1 MEAINSF
8 RELFF
13 EVWNQGVF
21 GLNATDII
29 VGIIIFL
36 IFYILRR
43 LFARFVIRKLTK
55 IVNRTSNKIDNTV
68 VEVIEGPLK
77 FLPIVLGF
85 FIATSYI
92 EISIEVQNFVDLV
105 NRTLI
110 TIFIFWLLHQ
120 LVIPFSYIIKN
131 FEDKL
136 SKPLVNWTL
145 KGLEIII
152 IVLGIVAVLELWG
165 IKVGPVIAGLGLFGV
180 AVALGAQ
187 DLFKNLISGIMI
199 LMEKRFTIGDVI
211 LVSNEVEGV
220 VEQIGF
226 RSTLV
231 RRFDS
236 TPVMIPNYKFA
247 EQSVTNYSR
256 RHHRRIRWLVGLEYK
271 TSIDQLKNI
280 RDKITKLV
288 KDNKDFAKNENS
300 GFFVRID
307 SFSDSSID
315 MLVQVFTVTNDWS
328 EFLRIK
334 EELAVSIIEIVE
346 SNKAGFAAVS
356 LNIST
361 QLLYYLLFKQSWFC
375 NCIIEHVDT
384 SAIQSAIQT
393 KPDLQLYH

>member
-8 RELFF
+8 NELFL
-13 EVWNQGVF
+13 EVWNKGIF
-21 GLNATDII
+21 GLNASEII
-29 VGIIIFL
+29 IGFIIFL
-36 IFYILRR
+36 IFYVLRR
-43 LFARFVIRKLTK
+43 LFARFIISKLNK
-55 IVNRTSNKIDNTV
+55 LVSRTSTKIDNTV

-92 EISIEVQNFVDLV
+92 KLSIEVQDFIDLI

-110 TIFIFWLLHQ
+110 TVFIFWLLHQ
-120 LVIPFSYIIKN
+120 LVIPFSYIVKN

-256 RHHRRIRWLVGLEYK
+256 RHHRRIRWLIGLEYK
-271 TSIDQLKNI
+271 TNIDQLKKI
-280 RDKITKLV
+280 RDQITKLINE
-288 KDNKDFAKNENS
+288 NKDFAKNENS
-300 GFFVRID
+300 GFFVRVD

-315 MLVQVFTVTNDWS
+315 MLVQAFTVTNDWS
-328 EFLRIK
+328 EFLKIK
-334 EELAVSIIEIVE
+334 EQLAVSIIEIIE
-346 SNKAGFAAVS
+346 SNKAGFAFPSQS
-356 LNIST
+356 LYVESLPN
-361 QLLYYLLFKQSWFC
+361 
-375 NCIIEHVDT
+375 E
-384 SAIQSAIQT
+384 
-393 KPDLQLYH
+393 KPEIFNPKSSQ

>member
-8 RELFF
+8 KKLFS
-13 EVWNQGVF
+13 EVWNEGVF
-21 GLNATDII
+21 GLNASEII
-29 VGIIIFL
+29 IAFIIFL
-36 IFYILRR
+36 IFYVLRR
-43 LFARFVIRKLTK
+43 LFARFIISKLNK
-55 IVNRTSNKIDNTV
+55 LVNRTSTKIDNTV

-92 EISIEVQNFVDLV
+92 ELSIEVQDFIDLL

-110 TIFIFWLLHQ
+110 TVFIFWLLHQ
-120 LVIPFSYIIKN
+120 LVSPFSYIIKN
-131 FEDKL
+131 FEDKI

-256 RHHRRIRWLVGLEYK
+256 RHHRRIRWLIGLEYK
-271 TSIDQLKNI
+271 TSINQLKKI
-280 RDKITKLV
+280 RDDITKLIN
-288 KDNKDFAKNENS
+288 DNKDFAKNENS

-307 SFSDSSID
+307 SFSESSID

-328 EFLRIK
+328 EFLKIK
-334 EELAVSIIEIVE
+334 EELAVSLIEVVE
-346 SNKAGFAAVS
+346 SNQAAFAFPSQS
-356 LNIST
+356 LYVESYPKEKSEIFNP
-361 QLLYYLLFKQSWFC
+361 QS
-375 NCIIEHVDT
+375 
-384 SAIQSAIQT
+384 S
-393 KPDLQLYH
+393 K

>member
-8 RELFF
+8 KEIFL
-13 EVWNQGVF
+13 EVWNDGVF
-21 GLNATDII
+21 GLNASEII

-36 IFYILRR
+36 IFYVLRR
-43 LFARFVIRKLTK
+43 LFARFIIRRLNKL
-55 IVNRTSNKIDNTV
+55 VNKTSTKIDNTV

-85 FIATSYI
+85 FIATSYMKL
-92 EISIEVQNFVDLV
+92 SIEVQEFIDLL

-110 TIFIFWLLHQ
+110 TVFIFWLLHQ
-120 LVIPFSYIIKN
+120 LVIPFSFIIKN
-131 FEDKL
+131 FEDKI

-256 RHHRRIRWLVGLEYK
+256 RHHRRIRWLIGLEYK
-271 TSIDQLKNI
+271 TSIDQLKKI
-280 RDKITKLV
+280 RDAITKLIN
-288 KDNKDFAKNENS
+288 DNKDFAKNENS

-328 EFLRIK
+328 EFLKIK
-334 EELAVSIIEIVE
+334 EELAVSIIEIIE
-346 SNKAGFAAVS
+346 ANNAGFAFPS
-356 LNIST
+356 
-361 QLLYYLLFKQSWFC
+361 QSIYVESFP
-375 NCIIEHVDT
+375 NEKSEIFNPKTV
-384 SAIQSAIQT
+384 
-393 KPDLQLYH
+393 K

>member
-8 RELFF
+8 KDLFF
-13 EVWNQGVF
+13 EVWNDGVF
-21 GLNATDII
+21 GLNASEII
-29 VGIIIFL
+29 IGIIIFL
-36 IFYILRR
+36 VFYVLRR
-43 LFARFVIRKLTK
+43 LFARFIISRLNKL
-55 IVNRTSNKIDNTV
+55 VNKTSNKLDNTV
-68 VEVIEGPLK
+68 VSVIEGPLK
-77 FLPIVLGF
+77 FLPVVLGF

-92 EISIEVQNFVDLV
+92 NLSIEVQEFVDLF

-120 LVIPFSYIIKN
+120 LVIPFSFFIKN
-131 FEDKL
+131 FEDKI

-152 IVLGIVAVLELWG
+152 IVLGLVAVLELWG
-165 IKVGPVIAGLGLFGV
+165 IKVGPVIAGLGLVGV

-211 LVSNEVEGV
+211 SVSGEVEGV

-247 EQSVTNYSR
+247 EQSVINYTR
-256 RHHRRIRWLVGLEYK
+256 RHHRRIRWLIGLEYK
-271 TSIDQLKNI
+271 TSIEQLKKI
-280 RDKITKLV
+280 RDEINKLI
-288 KDNKDFAKNENS
+288 KENNDFAKNENS

-315 MLVQVFTVTNDWS
+315 MLVQAFTVTNDWS
-328 EFLRIK
+328 EFLKVK
-334 EELAVSIIEIVE
+334 EQLAVSIIEIVE
-346 SNKAGFAAVS
+346 GNDASFAFPSQS
-356 LNIST
+356 LYVESFPKDSSEIFNPKIS
-361 QLLYYLLFKQSWFC
+361 K
-375 NCIIEHVDT
+375 
-384 SAIQSAIQT
+384 
-393 KPDLQLYH
+393 

>member
-8 RELFF
+8 KELFS
-13 EVWNQGVF
+13 EVWNEGIF
-21 GLNATDII
+21 GLNASEII
-29 VGIIIFL
+29 IGFIIFL
-36 IFYILRR
+36 IFYVLRR
-43 LFARFVIRKLTK
+43 LFARFIISKLNK
-55 IVNRTSNKIDNTV
+55 LVNKTSTKIDNTIV
-68 VEVIEGPLK
+68 DVIEGPLK

-92 EISIEVQNFVDLV
+92 ELSIEVQGFIDLL

-110 TIFIFWLLHQ
+110 TVFIFWLLHQ
-120 LVIPFSYIIKN
+120 LVIPFSFIIKN
-131 FEDKL
+131 FEDKI

-152 IVLGIVAVLELWG
+152 IVLGTVAVLELWG

-256 RHHRRIRWLVGLEYK
+256 RHHRRIRWLIGLEYK
-271 TSIDQLKNI
+271 TSIEQLKKI
-280 RDKITKLV
+280 RDSITKLINE
-288 KDNKDFAKNENS
+288 NKNFAKNENS

-315 MLVQVFTVTNDWS
+315 MLVQVFTVTNDWA
-328 EFLRIK
+328 EFLKIK
-334 EELAVSIIEIVE
+334 EELAVSIIEIIE
-346 SNKAGFAAVS
+346 SNNAGFAFPSQSIYVES
-356 LNIST
+356 LSNEKSEIFNPKST
-361 QLLYYLLFKQSWFC
+361 R
-375 NCIIEHVDT
+375 
-384 SAIQSAIQT
+384 
-393 KPDLQLYH
+393 

>member
-1 MEAINSF
+1 MEAINRF
-8 RELFF
+8 KELFL
-13 EVWNQGVF
+13 EVWTDGVF
-21 GLNATDII
+21 GLNASE
-29 VGIIIFL
+29 IIIGIVIFL
-36 IFYILRR
+36 LFYVLRR
-43 LFARFVIRKLTK
+43 LFARFIISRLNKL
-55 IVNRTSNKIDNTV
+55 VNKTSTKIDNTV

-92 EISIEVQNFVDLV
+92 NLSTEVQDFIDLL

-110 TIFIFWLLHQ
+110 TVFIFWLLHQ
-120 LVIPFSYIIKN
+120 LVIPFSYIIRN
-131 FEDKL
+131 FEDKI

-256 RHHRRIRWLVGLEYK
+256 RHHRRVRWLIGLEYK
-271 TSIDQLKNI
+271 TNINQLKKI
-280 RDKITKLV
+280 RDAITQLI
-288 KDNKDFAKNENS
+288 KDNNNFAKNENS

-315 MLVQVFTVTNDWS
+315 MLVQAFTVTNDWS
-328 EFLRIK
+328 EFLKVK

-346 SNKAGFAAVS
+346 SNNAGFAFPSQS
-356 LNIST
+356 LYVESYPNEKSEI
-361 QLLYYLLFKQSWFC
+361 FNPKK
-375 NCIIEHVDT
+375 
-384 SAIQSAIQT
+384 T
-393 KPDLQLYH
+393 K

>member
-8 RELFF
+8 KKLFL
-13 EVWNQGVF
+13 EVWNEGVF
-21 GLNATDII
+21 DINASEII
-29 VGIIIFL
+29 VGFIIFL
-36 IFYILRR
+36 LFYVLRR
-43 LFARFVIRKLTK
+43 LFARFIISKLNK
-55 IVNRTSNKIDNTV
+55 IVNKTSTKIDNTV
-68 VEVIEGPLK
+68 VDVIEGPLK
-77 FLPIVLGF
+77 FLPVVLGF

-92 EISIEVQNFVDLV
+92 NLSIEVQEFIDLL

-120 LVIPFSYIIKN
+120 LVKPFSFIIKN
-131 FEDKL
+131 FEDKI

-152 IVLGIVAVLELWG
+152 IILGIVAVLELWG

-211 LVSNEVEGV
+211 LVSDEVEGV

-256 RHHRRIRWLVGLEYK
+256 RHHRRIRWLIGLEYK
-271 TSIDQLKNI
+271 TTIDQLKII
-280 RDKITKLV
+280 RDEITKLINN
-288 KDNKDFAKNENS
+288 KKDFAKNENS

-307 SFSDSSID
+307 SFSESSID
-315 MLVQVFTVTNDWS
+315 MLVQVFTITNDWS

-346 SNKAGFAAVS
+346 GNKAGFAFPSQSIYVES
-356 LNIST
+356 ISKDKSEI
-361 QLLYYLLFKQSWFC
+361 FNPKI
-375 NCIIEHVDT
+375 N
-384 SAIQSAIQT
+384 
-393 KPDLQLYH
+393 K

>member
-8 RELFF
+8 KELFS
-13 EVWNQGVF
+13 EVWNEGVF
-21 GLNATDII
+21 GLNASEII
-29 VGIIIFL
+29 IAFIIFL
-36 IFYILRR
+36 IFYVLRR
-43 LFARFVIRKLTK
+43 LFARFIISKLNK
-55 IVNRTSNKIDNTV
+55 LVNRTSTKIDNTV

-92 EISIEVQNFVDLV
+92 ELSIEVQDFIDLL

-110 TIFIFWLLHQ
+110 TLFIFWLLHQ

-131 FEDKL
+131 FEDKI

-247 EQSVTNYSR
+247 EQSVTNYSK
-256 RHHRRIRWLVGLEYK
+256 RHHRRIRWLIGLEYK
-271 TSIDQLKNI
+271 TNIDQLKKI
-280 RDKITKLV
+280 RDQITKLITE
-288 KDNKDFAKNENS
+288 NNDFAKNENS

-315 MLVQVFTVTNDWS
+315 MLVQAFTVTNDWS

-346 SNKAGFAAVS
+346 SNKAGFAFPSQS
-356 LNIST
+356 LYVES
-361 QLLYYLLFKQSWFC
+361 FP
-375 NCIIEHVDT
+375 IE
-384 SAIQSAIQT
+384 
-393 KPDLQLYH
+393 KPEIFNPKSSK

>member
-1 MEAINSF
+1 MEAFNRFS
-8 RELFF
+8 ELFS
-13 EVWNQGVF
+13 EVWQEGVF
-21 GLNATDII
+21 GLNASEII
-29 VGIIIFL
+29 IGIVIFL
-36 IFYILRR
+36 IFYVLRR
-43 LFARFVIRKLTK
+43 LFARFIISRLNKL
-55 IVNRTSNKIDNTV
+55 VNKTSTNIDNTV

-77 FLPIVLGF
+77 FLPVVLGF

-92 EISIEVQNFVDLV
+92 NLSTEVQDFIDLL

-110 TIFIFWLLHQ
+110 TVFIFWLLHQ
-120 LVIPFSYIIKN
+120 LVIPFSFIIRN
-131 FEDKL
+131 FEDKI

-211 LVSNEVEGV
+211 SVSNEVEGV

-256 RHHRRIRWLVGLEYK
+256 RHHRRIRWLIGLEYK
-271 TSIDQLKNI
+271 TTINQLKII
-280 RDKITKLV
+280 RDDITKLI
-288 KDNKDFAKNENS
+288 KDKSDFAKNENS

-315 MLVQVFTVTNDWS
+315 MLVQAFTVTNDWS
-328 EFLRIK
+328 EFLKIK

-346 SNKAGFAAVS
+346 ANNAGFAFPSQS
-356 LNIST
+356 LYVESYPNEKSEI
-361 QLLYYLLFKQSWFC
+361 FNPK
-375 NCIIEHVDT
+375 N
-384 SAIQSAIQT
+384 T
-393 KPDLQLYH
+393 K

>member
-8 RELFF
+8 KEIFL
-13 EVWNQGVF
+13 EVWNEGVF
-21 GLNATDII
+21 GLNASEII

-36 IFYILRR
+36 IFYVLRR
-43 LFARFVIRKLTK
+43 LFARFIIRRLNKL
-55 IVNRTSNKIDNTV
+55 VNKTSTKIDNTV

-92 EISIEVQNFVDLV
+92 KLSIGVQDFIDLL

-110 TIFIFWLLHQ
+110 TVFIFWLLHQ
-120 LVIPFSYIIKN
+120 LVIPFSFIIKN
-131 FEDKL
+131 FEDKI
-136 SKPLVNWTL
+136 SNPLVNWTL

-152 IVLGIVAVLELWG
+152 IVFGIVAVLELWG

-256 RHHRRIRWLVGLEYK
+256 RYHRRIRWLIGLEYK
-271 TSIDQLKNI
+271 TNIDQLKKI
-280 RDKITKLV
+280 RDAITKLIN
-288 KDNKDFAKNENS
+288 DNKDFAKNENS

-328 EFLRIK
+328 EFLKIK

-346 SNKAGFAAVS
+346 ANNAGFAFPS
-356 LNIST
+356 
-361 QLLYYLLFKQSWFC
+361 QSIYVESFP
-375 NCIIEHVDT
+375 NEKSEIFNPKTV
-384 SAIQSAIQT
+384 
-393 KPDLQLYH
+393 K

>member
-8 RELFF
+8 KELFF
-13 EVWNQGVF
+13 EVWEEGIFGINASEIIIGV
-21 GLNATDII
+21 
-29 VGIIIFL
+29 IIFL
-36 IFYILRR
+36 IFYVLRR
-43 LFARFVIRKLTK
+43 LFARFIISRLNKL
-55 IVNRTSNKIDNTV
+55 VNRTSNTIDNTV

-85 FIATSYI
+85 FIATTYVDL
-92 EISIEVQNFVDLV
+92 SIEVQNFVELL

-110 TIFIFWLLHQ
+110 TVFIFWLLHQ

-131 FEDKL
+131 FEDKI

-152 IVLGIVAVLELWG
+152 IILGIVAVLELWG

-256 RHHRRIRWLVGLEYK
+256 RHHRRIRWLIGLEYK
-271 TSIDQLKNI
+271 TSIDQLKKI
-280 RDKITKLV
+280 RDEITKLI
-288 KDNKDFAKNENS
+288 KDNKNFAKNQNS

-315 MLVQVFTVTNDWS
+315 MLVQAFTVTNDWS
-328 EFLRIK
+328 KFLEIK
-334 EELAVSIIEIVE
+334 EDLAVSIIEIVE
-346 SNKAGFAAVS
+346 SNKAGFAFPSQS
-356 LNIST
+356 LYVESYPNEKSEIFNPKT
-361 QLLYYLLFKQSWFC
+361 LK
-375 NCIIEHVDT
+375 
-384 SAIQSAIQT
+384 
-393 KPDLQLYH
+393 

>member
-1 MEAINSF
+1 MEAINRF
-8 RELFF
+8 KELFL
-13 EVWNQGVF
+13 EVWSQGVF
-21 GLNATDII
+21 GLNASDII

-36 IFYILRR
+36 IFYVLRR
-43 LFARFVIRKLTK
+43 LFARFVISKLSK
-55 IVNRTSNKIDNTV
+55 IVNKTSNKIDNTV

-92 EISIEVQNFVDLV
+92 ELSLEVQNFVDLL

-110 TIFIFWLLHQ
+110 TVFIFWLLHQ

-131 FEDKL
+131 FEDKI

-256 RHHRRIRWLVGLEYK
+256 RHHRRIRWLIGFEYK
-271 TSIDQLKNI
+271 TTIDQLKKI
-280 RDKITKLV
+280 RDSITKLIE
-288 KDNKDFAKNENS
+288 DNEDYAKNENS
-300 GFFVRID
+300 SFFIRID

-315 MLVQVFTVTNDWS
+315 MLVQAFTVTNDWS

-334 EELAVSIIEIVE
+334 EELAVSIKEIVE
-346 SNKAGFAAVS
+346 SNDAGFAFPSQS
-356 LNIST
+356 LYVESYPNERPEIFNPKTT
-361 QLLYYLLFKQSWFC
+361 Q
-375 NCIIEHVDT
+375 
-384 SAIQSAIQT
+384 
-393 KPDLQLYH
+393 

>member
-8 RELFF
+8 KKLFL
-13 EVWNQGVF
+13 EVWNEGVF
-21 GLNATDII
+21 GLNASEII
-29 VGIIIFL
+29 VGITIFL
-36 IFYILRR
+36 IFYVLRR
-43 LFARFVIRKLTK
+43 LFARFIISKLNK
-55 IVNRTSNKIDNTV
+55 LVAKTSNKIDNTV
-68 VEVIEGPLK
+68 VDVIEGPLK

-92 EISIEVQNFVDLV
+92 KLSIEVQSFIDLF

-120 LVIPFSYIIKN
+120 LVIPFSFVVKN
-131 FEDKL
+131 FEDKI

-152 IVLGIVAVLELWG
+152 IVFGIVAVLELWG

-256 RHHRRIRWLVGLEYK
+256 RHHRRIRWLIGLEYK
-271 TSIDQLKNI
+271 TSIDQLKKI
-280 RDKITKLV
+280 RDAITKLIS
-288 KDNKDFAKNENS
+288 DNNDFAKSDNS
-300 GFFVRID
+300 NFFVRID

-315 MLVQVFTVTNDWS
+315 MLVQVFTETNEWS
-328 EFLRIK
+328 EFLKIK
-334 EELAVSIIEIVE
+334 EELAVSLIEIIEANNAAFAFPSQSLYVE
-346 SNKAGFAAVS
+346 SYPNEKSEIF
-356 LNIST
+356 NP
-361 QLLYYLLFKQSWFC
+361 K
-375 NCIIEHVDT
+375 N
-384 SAIQSAIQT
+384 T
-393 KPDLQLYH
+393 K